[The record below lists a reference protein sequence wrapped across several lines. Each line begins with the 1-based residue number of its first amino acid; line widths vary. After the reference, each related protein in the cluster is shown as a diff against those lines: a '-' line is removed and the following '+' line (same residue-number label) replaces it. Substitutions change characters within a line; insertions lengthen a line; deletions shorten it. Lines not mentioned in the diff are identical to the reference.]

1 MVKVVIS
8 GYGRMGH
15 MVEAALAERGIE
27 RVATS
32 EDIAS
37 FDRETAKECVCID
50 FTFPQS
56 FRANYKVLADNFK
69 AVVVGTT
76 GWNDIKDEVI
86 SYFESKG
93 TPMIYSSNYS
103 VGVNVLSAAV
113 ELVAKYLGQA
123 GGYDPYIVEKHH
135 VHKLDAPSGTAKSLA
150 AVVQENMGK
159 TPDTASVR
167 VGELAGIHTVGFEG
181 AADRLTLTHEAFS
194 RKGFA
199 EGAVLAATMTEGLSG
214 VHEFKEL
221 FFKGSAK

>member
-1 MVKVVIS
+1 MKVVIS

-15 MVEAALAERGIE
+15 MVEAALAAKGIE
-27 RVATS
+27 CAGAS

-37 FDRETAKECVCID
+37 FDKEIAKECVCID
-50 FTFPQS
+50 FTVPDA
-56 FRANYKVLADNFK
+56 FRANFKVLADNFK

-86 SYFESKG
+86 GYFESKG

-103 VGVNVLSAAV
+103 VGVNVISAAV
-113 ELVAKYLGQA
+113 GLVARYLGQA
-123 GGYDPYIVEKHH
+123 GGYAPYIVEKHH
-135 VHKLDAPSGTAKSLA
+135 IHKLDAPSGTAKSLA
-150 AVVQENMGK
+150 AVVKESMGV
-159 TPDTASVR
+159 TPDTAAVR

-181 AADRLTLTHEAFS
+181 LNDRITLTHEAFS

-199 EGAVLAATMTEGLSG
+199 EGAVLAAMMTEGLSG

-221 FFKGSAK
+221 FFKDSSR